1 MTQNQSITPP
11 LICHLCEAFLT
22 PSSDSWPSQDC
33 REVDSQSVEGLVNA
47 QREVGPWHAEAIHP
61 SIHPSH
67 GKKLAFHA
75 HLHLST
81 QSALLS
87 HPGSPEHLRMKT
99 GSMSMPDPAH
109 RTCCH
114 TWGRSQG
121 TESIVPFS
129 CRAVSLELWCCSA
142 PLLGHSAPLLMKQR
156 SVRSLV
162 LNTSSECF
170 HCTPGQTCAGSG
182 FGYPAP
188 SVSSCLAAGSP
199 QLLSSWVLEP
209 GAASEPP
216 LASARPVASPQ
227 HQCSC
232 PDLTPTVQ
240 HSQGEQEA
248 AQFPGL
254 NSLQMLEYHI
264 TLAAECTG
272 RPQTLP
278 QTRTCTR

>member
-1 MTQNQSITPP
+1 MI
-11 LICHLCEAFLT
+11 
-22 PSSDSWPSQDC
+22 
-33 REVDSQSVEGLVNA
+33 
-47 QREVGPWHAEAIHP
+47 
-61 SIHPSH
+61 
-67 GKKLAFHA
+67 
-75 HLHLST
+75 
-81 QSALLS
+81 
-87 HPGSPEHLRMKT
+87 
-99 GSMSMPDPAH
+99 
-109 RTCCH
+109 
-114 TWGRSQG
+114 
-121 TESIVPFS
+121 

-170 HCTPGQTCAGSG
+170 HCTPGQTRAGSG

-232 PDLTPTVQ
+232 PDVTPTAQ